1 MLKRILDLLGWLG
14 VALVLAAVALSLLR
28 PDTAA
33 LYRGLAIGGLAA
45 TLLYLLGQWREI
57 ARAFSRRQARYGTL
71 AGASVLV
78 VLAILVAVNYLGVR
92 QSRQW
97 DFTAVGQFTLSDQT
111 RRILEDLDS
120 PVQIRVFAR
129 QDEFQRFRD
138 RLDGYE
144 RASPHVS
151 VEYID
156 ADRRPAIV
164 RQYDVTTYGTIV
176 FEHGDRVERT
186 TSTGEQEL
194 TNTLLRAVRG
204 EQQKVYFVQGH
215 GEKDPASAER
225 EGYNAIAA
233 ALRHDNYEIESLV
246 LAQTA
251 DVPADAAVV
260 VVAGPQTDYLPG
272 EVELLRAYLSR
283 GGKALVMLDPPEAAD
298 RLNLSNLTALLEEWA
313 IEVGN
318 NVVVDVS
325 GLGQILGTDASVPVA
340 ATYPSHPITERFGLL
355 TAYPFARSVTP
366 IPGGVASRFA
376 QTVVESSPRSWAE
389 TNIRQLM
396 TTGEVALDEAQGDRP
411 GPVSIAAA
419 VSAPAPEAPAAAQQ
433 ATNGDGTGT
442 PEPSTPET
450 RLVVVGDSDFAA
462 NYALGIQGNRD
473 LFLNMVSWLAEH
485 EEMIAIRPREPEDRR
500 ITMTAAAERM
510 VFWFSIV
517 IVPGLILLAGV
528 HTWWRRR

>member
-1 MLKRILDLLGWLG
+1 MLKKIFDLFGWLG
-14 VALVLAAVALSLLR
+14 VALVLSAVALRFLR
-28 PDTAA
+28 PEMDS
-33 LYRGLAIGGLAA
+33 LSRGLAIGGLVV

-57 ARAFSRRQARYGTL
+57 ARAFAGRQARYGTL

-97 DFTAVGQFTLSDQT
+97 DFTAGGQFTLSDQT
-111 RRILEDLDS
+111 RRILQELDA

-129 QDEFQRFRD
+129 EDDFQRFRD

-144 RASPHVS
+144 RASPHVI

-164 RQYDVTTYGTIV
+164 RQYDVTSYGTIV
-176 FEHGDRVERT
+176 FEHGERIERT

-194 TNTLLRAVRG
+194 TNALLRTVRG
-204 EQQKVYFVQGH
+204 EQQKVYFIEGH
-215 GEKDPASAER
+215 GEKDPTSAER
-225 EGYNAIAA
+225 DGYNAIAA
-233 ALRHDNYEIESLV
+233 ALRNDNYEIDRLV
-246 LAQTA
+246 LAQATE
-251 DVPADAAVV
+251 VPPDAAVV

-272 EVELLRAYLSR
+272 EVEMLRGYLDR
-283 GGKALVMLDPPEAAD
+283 GGKALFLLDPPEAAD
-298 RLNLSNLTALLEEWA
+298 RPHLPNLTALLQEWA

-325 GLGQILGTDASVPVA
+325 GLGQLLGTDASVPVA

-366 IPGGVASRFA
+366 VPGGVENRFA
-376 QTVVESSPRSWAE
+376 QTVVETGPRSWAE

-396 TTGEVALDEAQGDRP
+396 TTGEVALDEAQGDQP

-419 VSAPAPEAPAAAQQ
+419 VSAAAPDPPPPPQPEE
-433 ATNGDGTGT
+433 TENGSGA
-442 PEPSTPET
+442 SRQTPET
-450 RLVVVGDSDFAA
+450 RVVAVGDSDFAA

-473 LFLNMVSWLAEH
+473 LFLNMVSWLAQH

-500 ITMTAAAERM
+500 ITMTADQERR
-510 VFWFSIV
+510 VFWLSIV
-517 IVPGLILLAGV
+517 IIPGLILIAGV
-528 HTWWRRR
+528 HAWWRRR